1 MTLQDNFKEFPVG
14 DTGWTISRGDYKSM
28 SCPLMAHFFSDKDM
42 QMLAY
47 SISLDFQPDKPLE
60 QMSEEE
66 RESWNSEFWSIM
78 EHDAVELGMI
88 YYEDFYE
95 IWLEAFQELPVGTQ
109 VDIFNNIVTMNEEIF
124 PMSDFDRI
132 VRDELEFTPSDVFIR
147 TYYNSENIN
156 PNDDW
161 WRLSGHGNF
170 ETLDED
176 AVLDI
181 IEPYYEKICENEEEW
196 LHFINPKDLKK

>member
-1 MTLQDNFKEFPVG
+1 MFPVG
-14 DTGWTISRGDYKSM
+14 DTGYTIARIDYESM
-28 SCPLMAHFFSDKDM
+28 PCPMLASWFSDKEMED
-42 QMLAY
+42 LAFE
-47 SISLDFQPDKPLE
+47 ISRFFEPTGEDKE
-60 QMSEEE
+60 ADDDNFWEVME
-66 RESWNSEFWSIM
+66 RC
-78 EHDAVELGMI
+78 AVHMGMK
-88 YYEDFYE
+88 YYEDVYE
-95 IWLEAFQELPVGTQ
+95 KWLEAFQELPVCIQ
-109 VDIFNNIVTMNEEIF
+109 VDIFNNIVTMNEKIF

-170 ETLDED
+170 ETLDQD

-181 IEPYYEKICENEEEW
+181 IETYYEKIFENEEEW
-196 LHFINPKDLKK
+196 LHFINPKDLKEQ